1 MASANSGLQ
10 ITNLDFNS
18 IKDSFKTFLQQ
29 QDKLKDYNYDASAL
43 SVLIDL
49 LAYNTQYNAYY
60 LNMVAN
66 EMFLDSAVQRNS
78 VISHAKL
85 LNYMPSSASAPRA
98 TVKITVNGVS
108 DASLTLPKFTPFIS
122 EAIDSVNYTFVTTD
136 AYTTNVTANTAIFD
150 DVSIIQGTSASYS
163 FTVNKTTNP
172 KLTFDIPDSTIDTST
187 IVVNVQ
193 ESSTNLTFETYTQ
206 VSDYLALGPSTK
218 VYFLQ
223 EGLNGKYQIYFGDGI
238 LGYALK
244 DDNVV
249 NITYVATDGTVSF
262 GANSFSIMSRVGG
275 YSNVSVSSVSAATE
289 GKDKESINSVKYTA
303 PKAYSAQGRA
313 VTKEDYM
320 YLIQKNSTALPIQ
333 SVTVW
338 GGEENDPPVY
348 GRVFCSIKP
357 SGGYSLTES
366 QKQKLIVDVIKP
378 VSVMT
383 VLPTIVD
390 PDYTY
395 VKLRTTVLY
404 DPKKTTLTPG
414 QLKQLVIATIRNFST
429 TTLNTFNATLRLPQ
443 LITAIQYCD
452 LSILT
457 NETEL
462 RVEKKLYPVLNS
474 NATYQAKFGFPLK
487 RNYSD
492 VMVQSSF
499 YTEPDI
505 TVVDSSN
512 ALIAPV
518 TRTGVY
524 YREIPPINGKIVGSV
539 TAINVNN
546 QGFNYTKTPTVTI
559 GGNPDAKLAT
569 AVAIL
574 ANGRVIR
581 IDVIDG
587 GSNYTYATVTITPA
601 ASDKTG
607 QLASAIATLDSATGN
622 LETFYYKGVTTQT
635 INSNAGTISYN
646 DGIVTLKDFS
656 ASAINNEFGYLKLS
670 AVPASTILTSEYN
683 RILTI
688 DEFDPTSVEVTVTAI
703 QR

>member
-29 QDKLKDYNYDASAL
+29 QPTLKDYNYDASAL

-98 TVKITVNGVS
+98 TVKVTVNGVTDS
-108 DASLTLPKFTPFIS
+108 SLTLPKFTQFIS

-136 AYTTNVTANTAIFD
+136 AYTTTVTGGTATFEDINI
-150 DVSIIQGTSASYS
+150 VQGTSASYS

-187 IVVNVQ
+187 IVVTVQ
-193 ESSTNLTFETYTQ
+193 ESSSNLTFESYTQ
-206 VSDYLALGPSTK
+206 VSDYLTLSPSSK

-244 DDNVV
+244 DGNVV
-249 NITYVATDGTVSF
+249 NVTYVATDGTVSY
-262 GANSFSIMSRVGG
+262 GANSFSLMSTVGG
-275 YSNVSVSSVSAATE
+275 YSNVSVSSVSSATQ
-289 GKDKESINSVKYTA
+289 GKDKESISSVKFTA

-320 YLIQKNSTALPIQ
+320 YLIQKNSTNLPIE
-333 SVTVW
+333 SVVVW

-357 SGGYSLTES
+357 SGGYTLTET

-378 VSVMT
+378 VSVIT

-390 PDYTY
+390 PDYIY
-395 VKLRTTVLY
+395 VKLNTNILY
-404 DPKKTTLTPG
+404 DPRKTNLTPG
-414 QLKQLVIATIRNFST
+414 QLKQLVISTIRNFSSK
-429 TTLNTFNATLRLPQ
+429 TLNSFNATLKLPE
-443 LITAIQYCD
+443 LITSIQYCD
-452 LSILT
+452 PSIVT
-457 NETEL
+457 NDTQI

-474 NATYQAKFGFPLK
+474 ASTYDLKFGFPLK

-492 VMVQSSF
+492 VRIQSSL
-499 YTEPDI
+499 YTEPNI
-505 TVVDSSN
+505 TVLDNSVFPSVS
-512 ALIAPV
+512 
-518 TRTGVY
+518 RSGVY
-524 YREIPPINGKIVGSV
+524 YREISPIGGKITGSV
-539 TAINVNN
+539 TAINVLN
-546 QGFNYTKTPTVTI
+546 QGFNYTKVPTVTI
-559 GGNPDAKLAT
+559 SGDGSGAT
-569 AVAIL
+569 AYATL
-574 ANGRVIR
+574 SNGRVIN
-581 IDVIDG
+581 ITITSH
-587 GSNYTYATVTITPA
+587 GSNYTQASVTITPA
-601 ASDKTG
+601 SGDKTG
-607 QLASAIATLDSATGN
+607 QLAFAVATLDSTTGY
-622 LETFYYKGVTTQT
+622 LETFYYKNLVPQT
-635 INSNAGTISYN
+635 INSNAGTIDYPT
-646 DGIVTLKDFS
+646 GIVTLKNFS
-656 ASAINNEFGYLKLS
+656 ATSINNEFGYLKIS
-670 AVPASTILTSEYN
+670 AIPTSTIITSNYN

-688 DEFDPTSVEVTVTAI
+688 DEYDPTSIEVTI
-703 QR
+703 SSISR

>member
-43 SVLIDL
+43 SVLVDL

-98 TVKITVNGVS
+98 TVKVTVNGVTGG
-108 DASLTLPKFTPFIS
+108 ALTLPKFTPFIS

-136 AYTTNVTANTAIFD
+136 SYTTNVTANTAIFD
-150 DVSIIQGTSASYS
+150 DVSIAQGTSASYS

-172 KLTFDIPDSTIDTST
+172 KLTFDIPDSSIDTST

-193 ESSTNLTFETYTQ
+193 ESSANLTFETYSQ
-206 VSDYLALGPSTK
+206 VSDYLTLGPSTK

-249 NITYVATDGTVSF
+249 NITYVATDGTVSY
-262 GANSFSIMSRVGG
+262 GANSFSIMSKIGG

-289 GKDKESINSVKYTA
+289 GKGKESIASVKYTA

-357 SGGYSLTES
+357 AGGYTLTES
-366 QKQKLIVDVIKP
+366 QKQKLITDVIKP

-395 VKLRTTVLY
+395 VKLKTTVLY

-443 LITAIQYCD
+443 LITAIQYSD
-452 LSILT
+452 LSIIT
-457 NETEL
+457 NETEI

-474 NATYQAKFGFPLK
+474 TATYKAKFGFPLR

-492 VMVQSSF
+492 VRIQSSL

-505 TVVDSSN
+505 TVTDTTVSPRVPRS
-512 ALIAPV
+512 
-518 TRTGVY
+518 GVY
-524 YREIPPINGKIVGSV
+524 YREIPPINGKVTGSV
-539 TAINVNN
+539 TAVNVTN

-559 GGNPDAKLAT
+559 AGDGSGAT
-569 AVAIL
+569 AIAVL
-574 ANGRVIR
+574 ANGRIIR
-581 IDVIDG
+581 IDVMSAG
-587 GSNYTYATVTITPA
+587 LNYSYATVTITPA
-601 ASDKTG
+601 SGDRTG
-607 QLASAIATLDSATGN
+607 QLGAAIATLDSAVGN
-622 LETFYYKGVTTQT
+622 LETFYYKGVLTQT
-635 INSNAGTISYN
+635 VNSDAGTISYN

-688 DEFDPTSVEVTVTAI
+688 DEFDPNSVDVTVTAI

>member
-85 LNYMPSSASAPRA
+85 LNYMPTSAAAPRA
-98 TVKITVNGVS
+98 TVRVVVNGVTGTS
-108 DASLTLPKFTPFIS
+108 SLTMPRYTQFIS
-122 EAIDSVNYTFVTTD
+122 EAIDSVNYTFVTKD
-136 AYTTNVTANTAIFD
+136 AYTTNVTANTAVFD
-150 DVSIIQGTSASYS
+150 DVNIIQGTSASYS

-187 IVVNVQ
+187 IVVTVQ
-193 ESSTNLTFETYTQ
+193 ESSSNLTYETYTQ
-206 VSDYLALGPSTK
+206 TSDYLKLSPSSK

-249 NITYVATDGTVSF
+249 NIRYVATDGTNSY
-262 GANSFSIMSRVGG
+262 GANSFSLMSTIGG
-275 YSNVSVSSVSAATE
+275 YSNVSVYSTSSATK

-303 PKAYSAQGRA
+303 PKSYAAQGRA

-320 YLIQKNSTALPIQ
+320 YLIQKNSTDLPIE
-333 SVTVW
+333 SITVW
-338 GGEENDPPVY
+338 GGEENNPPVY

-357 SGGYSLTES
+357 AGGYTLTES
-366 QKQKLIVDVIKP
+366 QKQKLIVDVIRPISVITIYP
-378 VSVMT
+378 VI
-383 VLPTIVD
+383 LD

-395 VKLRTTVLY
+395 IKLKTNVLY
-404 DPKKTTLTPG
+404 DPKKTTLTAG
-414 QLKQLVIATIRNFST
+414 QLKQLVIATIRNFSN
-429 TTLNTFNATLRLPQ
+429 TTLNAFNATLKLPE
-443 LITAIQYCD
+443 LTTLIQYCD
-452 LSILT
+452 PSVIT
-457 NETEL
+457 NETDV

-474 NATYQAKFGFPLK
+474 SASYQAKFGMRLK

-492 VMVQSSF
+492 VRLLSSL
-499 YTEPDI
+499 YTDPDI
-505 TVVDSSN
+505 TVTDTSSF
-512 ALIAPV
+512 PSV
-518 TRTGVY
+518 SRTGVF
-524 YREIPPINGKIVGSV
+524 YREVPPINGKVVGSV
-539 TAINVNN
+539 TAINIEN
-546 QGFNYTKTPTVTI
+546 QGFNYTKTPVVTVY
-559 GGNPDAKLAT
+559 GDGSGAKAYP
-569 AVAIL
+569 IM
-574 ANGRVIR
+574 ANGRLISIVVT
-581 IDVIDG
+581 DA
-587 GSNYTYATVTITPA
+587 GSNYSEAYVEITPA
-601 ASDKTG
+601 AGDKTG
-607 QLASAIATLDSATGN
+607 QLAAAVPILDSSVGY
-622 LETFYYKGVTTQT
+622 LQTFYYKNLIPQV
-635 INSNAGTISYN
+635 INSNAGTISYS
-646 DGIVTLKDFS
+646 DGVVTLKDFS
-656 ASAINNEFGYLKLS
+656 ATAINNEFSYLRLS
-670 AVPASTILTSEYN
+670 AIPSSTIITSEYN

-688 DEFDPTSVEVTVTAI
+688 DEFDPMSVEVTVTAI
-703 QR
+703 QK

>member
-29 QDKLKDYNYDASAL
+29 QPTLKDYNYDASAL
-43 SVLIDL
+43 SVLLDL

-85 LNYMPSSASAPRA
+85 MNYMPTSASAPRA
-98 TVKITVNGVS
+98 TVQVKINGVS
-108 DASLTLPKFTPFIS
+108 GGSLTLPKFTQFIS

-150 DVSIIQGTSASYS
+150 DVSIAQGTSASYS
-163 FTVNKTTNP
+163 FTVNKTTNS

-187 IVVNVQ
+187 IIVNVQ

-206 VSDYLALGPSTK
+206 VSDYLTLGPSTK

-238 LGYALK
+238 LGYPLK
-244 DDNVV
+244 DDNIV
-249 NITYVATDGTVSF
+249 NITYVTTDGTTSY
-262 GANSFSIMSRVGG
+262 GANSFSLMSSVGG
-275 YSNVSVSSVSAATE
+275 YSNVSVSSISSTTQ
-289 GKDKESINSVKYTA
+289 GKDKETIASVKYTA
-303 PKAYSAQGRA
+303 PKSYAAQGRA

-320 YLIQKNSTALPIQ
+320 YLIQKNSTNLPIE

-357 SGGYSLTES
+357 SGGYTLTES
-366 QKQKLIVDVIKP
+366 QKQKLITDVIKP

-395 VKLRTTVLY
+395 VKLKTTVLY
-404 DPKKTTLTPG
+404 DPRKTTLNSG
-414 QLKQLVIATIRNFST
+414 QLQQLVIATIRNFSK
-429 TTLNTFNATLRLPQ
+429 TTLNTFNATLKLPE
-443 LITAIQYCD
+443 LITSIQYCD
-452 LSILT
+452 PSIVT
-457 NETEL
+457 NETQI
-462 RVEKKLYPVLNS
+462 RVEKKLYPILNS
-474 NATYQAKFGFPLK
+474 TATYQTKFGMPLK

-492 VMVQSSF
+492 VRIQSSL

-505 TVVDSSN
+505 TVLDTTETVSVLRS
-512 ALIAPV
+512 
-518 TRTGVY
+518 GVY
-524 YREIPPINGKIVGSV
+524 YREIAPINGKVVGSV
-539 TAINVNN
+539 TAVNVTN

-559 GGNPDAKLAT
+559 TGDGSGATAT
-569 AVAIL
+569 AVI
-574 ANGRVIR
+574 ANGRVIN
-581 IDVIDG
+581 IVVTSA
-587 GSNYTYATVTITPA
+587 GSNYSQAIAIITPA
-601 ASDKTG
+601 DSDRTG
-607 QLASAIATLDSATGN
+607 QLASAVVTLDSSVGV
-622 LETFYYKGVTTQT
+622 LETFYYKDFIPKV
-635 INSNAGTISYN
+635 INGSAGTINYN
-646 DGIVTLKDFS
+646 DGIVTLKDFT
-656 ASAINNEFGYLKLS
+656 ASSINNEFGYLKIS
-670 AVPASTILTSEYN
+670 AIPSSTILTSEYN

-688 DEFDPTSVEVTVTAI
+688 DEFDPTSVEVTITAI

>member
-1 MASANSGLQ
+1 
-10 ITNLDFNS
+10 
-18 IKDSFKTFLQQ
+18 
-29 QDKLKDYNYDASAL
+29 
-43 SVLIDL
+43 
-49 LAYNTQYNAYY
+49 
-60 LNMVAN
+60 
-66 EMFLDSAVQRNS
+66 
-78 VISHAKL
+78 
-85 LNYMPSSASAPRA
+85 
-98 TVKITVNGVS
+98 
-108 DASLTLPKFTPFIS
+108 
-122 EAIDSVNYTFVTTD
+122 
-136 AYTTNVTANTAIFD
+136 
-150 DVSIIQGTSASYS
+150 
-163 FTVNKTTNP
+163 
-172 KLTFDIPDSTIDTST
+172 
-187 IVVNVQ
+187 
-193 ESSTNLTFETYTQ
+193 
-206 VSDYLALGPSTK
+206 
-218 VYFLQ
+218 
-223 EGLNGKYQIYFGDGI
+223 
-238 LGYALK
+238 
-244 DDNVV
+244 
-249 NITYVATDGTVSF
+249 
-262 GANSFSIMSRVGG
+262 
-275 YSNVSVSSVSAATE
+275 
-289 GKDKESINSVKYTA
+289 
-303 PKAYSAQGRA
+303 
-313 VTKEDYM
+313 M

-357 SGGYSLTES
+357 SGGYTLTES

-414 QLKQLVIATIRNFST
+414 QLKQLVISVIRNFST

-474 NATYQAKFGFPLK
+474 TATYQAKFGFPLK

-492 VMVQSSF
+492 VRIQSSL

-505 TVVDSSN
+505 TVLNTTVSPAVQQS
-512 ALIAPV
+512 
-518 TRTGVY
+518 GVY

-539 TAINVNN
+539 TAINVTN

-559 GGNPDAKLAT
+559 DGDGSGAKAT
-569 AVAIL
+569 AVL

-581 IDVIDG
+581 IDVTNA
-587 GSNYTYATVTITPA
+587 GSSYTYAVVTIKPVT
-601 ASDKTG
+601 SDKTG
-607 QLASAIATLDSATGN
+607 QYATASATLDSATGN
-622 LETFYYKGVTTQT
+622 LETFYYPPKTVISQT

-688 DEFDPTSVEVTVTAI
+688 DEFDPTSVEVIVTAI

>member
-108 DASLTLPKFTPFIS
+108 DASLTLPKFTQFIS

-136 AYTTNVTANTAIFD
+136 AYTTNVSANTAIFD

-206 VSDYLALGPSTK
+206 VSDYLTLGPSTK

-249 NITYVATDGTVSF
+249 NITYVATDGTVSY
-262 GANSFSIMSRVGG
+262 GANSFSIMSRIGG
-275 YSNVSVSSVSAATE
+275 YSNVSVSSVSATTQ
-289 GKDKESINSVKYTA
+289 GKDKETINSVKYTA

-357 SGGYSLTES
+357 SGGYTLTES

-383 VLPTIVD
+383 ILPTIVD

-395 VKLRTTVLY
+395 VKLKTTVLY

-474 NATYQAKFGFPLK
+474 TATYQAKFGFPLK

-492 VMVQSSF
+492 VRIQSSL

-505 TVVDSSN
+505 TVLNTTVSPAVQQS
-512 ALIAPV
+512 
-518 TRTGVY
+518 GVY

-539 TAINVNN
+539 TAINVTN

-559 GGNPDAKLAT
+559 DGDGDGSAKAT
-569 AVAIL
+569 AVL

-581 IDVIDG
+581 IDVTNA
-587 GSNYTYATVTITPA
+587 GSSYTYAVVTIKPTT
-601 ASDKTG
+601 SDKTG
-607 QLASAIATLDSATGN
+607 QYATASATLDSATGN
-622 LETFYYKGVTTQT
+622 LETFYYPPKTVISQT

-688 DEFDPTSVEVTVTAI
+688 DEFDPTSVEVIVTAI

>member
-29 QDKLKDYNYDASAL
+29 QPTLKDYNYDASAL
-43 SVLIDL
+43 SVLLDL

-98 TVKITVNGVS
+98 TVKVTVNGVTGG
-108 DASLTLPKFTPFIS
+108 ALTLPKSTQFIS

-150 DVSIIQGTSASYS
+150 DVSIAQGTSASYS

-172 KLTFDIPDSTIDTST
+172 KLTFDIPDASIDTST

-193 ESSTNLTFETYTQ
+193 ESSSNLTFETYSQ
-206 VSDYLALGPSTK
+206 VSDYLTLGPSTK

-244 DDNVV
+244 DDNIV
-249 NITYVATDGTVSF
+249 NITYLTTDGTVSY
-262 GANSFSIMSRVGG
+262 GANSFSLMTSIGG
-275 YSNVSVSSVSAATE
+275 YSNTSVYAISPATQ
-289 GKDKESINSVKYTA
+289 GKDKESIASVKYTA
-303 PKAYSAQGRA
+303 PKAYAAQGRA
-313 VTKEDYM
+313 VTKEDYV

-357 SGGYSLTES
+357 SGGYTLTES
-366 QKQKLIVDVIKP
+366 QKQKLITDVIKP

-395 VKLRTTVLY
+395 VKLKTTVLY
-404 DPKKTTLTPG
+404 DPKKTTLNPG
-414 QLKQLVIATIRNFST
+414 QLKQLVIATIRNFSAT
-429 TTLNTFNATLRLPQ
+429 SLNTFNATLKLPE
-443 LITAIQYCD
+443 LITSIQYCD
-452 LSILT
+452 LSIIT
-457 NETEL
+457 NEIEV

-474 NATYQAKFGFPLK
+474 TATYQTKFGFPLK

-492 VMVQSSF
+492 VRIQSSL

-505 TVVDSSN
+505 TTADTTVSP
-512 ALIAPV
+512 PV
-518 TRTGVY
+518 TRSGVY
-524 YREIPPINGKIVGSV
+524 YREIPPINGKITGSV
-539 TAINVNN
+539 TAINVTN
-546 QGFNYTKTPTVTI
+546 QGFNYTKTPTVTVD
-559 GGNPDAKLAT
+559 GDGSGAT
-569 AVAIL
+569 AVAVL
-574 ANGRVIR
+574 ANGRIIR
-581 IDVIDG
+581 IDVTSA
-587 GSNYTYATVTITPA
+587 GSNYSYATVTVKPA
-601 ASDKTG
+601 AGDKTG
-607 QLASAIATLDSATGN
+607 QLGAAIATLDSATGN
-622 LETFYYKGVTTQT
+622 LETFYYKGVTATT

-670 AVPASTILTSEYN
+670 AVPASTILTSDYN

>member
-414 QLKQLVIATIRNFST
+414 QLKQLVISVIRNFST

-539 TAINVNN
+539 TAINVTN

-559 GGNPDAKLAT
+559 EGDGDFAEAT
-569 AVAIL
+569 AVL

-581 IDVIDG
+581 IDVTSG
-587 GSNYTYATVTITPA
+587 GLGYTYAVVTIKPSI
-601 ASDKTG
+601 SDKTG
-607 QLASAIATLDSATGN
+607 QLASATATLDSATGN
-622 LETFYYKGVTTQT
+622 LETFYYKGAIAET
-635 INSNAGTISYN
+635 INANAGTISYN

>member
-29 QDKLKDYNYDASAL
+29 QPTLKDYNYDASAL
-43 SVLIDL
+43 SVLLDL

-85 LNYMPSSASAPRA
+85 MNYMPTSASAPRA
-98 TVKITVNGVS
+98 TVQVKINGVS
-108 DASLTLPKFTPFIS
+108 GGSLTLPKFTQFIS

-150 DVSIIQGTSASYS
+150 DVSIAQGTSASYS

-187 IVVNVQ
+187 IIVIVQ

-206 VSDYLALGPSTK
+206 VSDYLTLGPSTK

-238 LGYALK
+238 LGYPLK
-244 DDNVV
+244 DDNIV
-249 NITYVATDGTVSF
+249 NITYVTTDGTTSY
-262 GANSFSIMSRVGG
+262 GANSFSLMSSVGG
-275 YSNVSVSSVSAATE
+275 YSNVSVSSISSTTQ
-289 GKDKESINSVKYTA
+289 GKDKETIASVKYTA
-303 PKAYSAQGRA
+303 PKSYAAQGRA

-320 YLIQKNSTALPIQ
+320 YLIQKNSTNLPIE

-357 SGGYSLTES
+357 SGGYTLTES
-366 QKQKLIVDVIKP
+366 QKQKLITDVIKP

-395 VKLRTTVLY
+395 VKLKTTVLY
-404 DPKKTTLTPG
+404 DPRKTTLNSG
-414 QLKQLVIATIRNFST
+414 QLQQLVIATIRNFSK
-429 TTLNTFNATLRLPQ
+429 TTLNTFNATLKLPE
-443 LITAIQYCD
+443 LITSIQYCD
-452 LSILT
+452 PSIVT
-457 NETEL
+457 NETQI
-462 RVEKKLYPVLNS
+462 RVEKKLYPILNS
-474 NATYQAKFGFPLK
+474 TATYQTKFGMPLK

-492 VMVQSSF
+492 VRIQSSL

-505 TVVDSSN
+505 TVLDTTETVSVLRS
-512 ALIAPV
+512 
-518 TRTGVY
+518 GVY
-524 YREIPPINGKIVGSV
+524 YREIAPINGKVVGSV
-539 TAINVNN
+539 TAVNVTN

-559 GGNPDAKLAT
+559 TGDGSGATAT
-569 AVAIL
+569 AVI
-574 ANGRVIR
+574 ANGRVIN
-581 IDVIDG
+581 IVVTSA
-587 GSNYTYATVTITPA
+587 GSNYSQAIATITPA
-601 ASDKTG
+601 DSDRTG
-607 QLASAIATLDSATGN
+607 QLASAVVTLDSSVGV
-622 LETFYYKGVTTQT
+622 LETFYYKDFIPKV
-635 INSNAGTISYN
+635 INGNAGTISYN
-646 DGIVTLKDFS
+646 DGIVTLKDFT
-656 ASAINNEFGYLKLS
+656 ASSINNEFGYLKIS
-670 AVPASTILTSEYN
+670 AIPSSTILTSEYN

-688 DEFDPTSVEVTVTAI
+688 DEFDSTSVEVTITAI

>member
-18 IKDSFKTFLQQ
+18 IKDSLKTFLQQ

-43 SVLIDL
+43 SVLVDL

-85 LNYMPSSASAPRA
+85 LNYMPTSASAPRA
-98 TVKITVNGVS
+98 TVKVTVNGVT
-108 DASLTLPKFTPFIS
+108 DTSLTLPKFTQFIS

-150 DVSIIQGTSASYS
+150 DVSIAQGTSASYS

-187 IVVNVQ
+187 IIVNVQ

-206 VSDYLALGPSTK
+206 VSDYLTLGPSTK

-249 NITYVATDGTVSF
+249 NITYVTTDGTISY
-262 GANSFSIMSRVGG
+262 GANSFSLMSSVGG
-275 YSNVSVSSVSAATE
+275 YSNTSVYSISAATQ
-289 GKDKESINSVKYTA
+289 GKDKESIASVKYTA
-303 PKAYSAQGRA
+303 PKAYAAQGRA

-320 YLIQKNSTALPIQ
+320 YLIQKNSTNLPIQ

-357 SGGYSLTES
+357 SGGYTLTES
-366 QKQKLIVDVIKP
+366 QKQKLITDVIKP
-378 VSVMT
+378 ISVMT

-395 VKLRTTVLY
+395 VKLKTNVLY

-414 QLKQLVIATIRNFST
+414 QLKQLVISTIRNFSS
-429 TTLNTFNATLRLPQ
+429 TTLNSFNATLKLPE
-443 LITAIQYCD
+443 LITSIQYCD
-452 LSILT
+452 LSIVT
-457 NETEL
+457 NETEI

-474 NATYQAKFGFPLK
+474 VATYQAKFGFPLK

-492 VMVQSSF
+492 VRLQSSV

-505 TVVDSSN
+505 TVLDNTVSPS
-512 ALIAPV
+512 V
-518 TRTGVY
+518 SRTSVY
-524 YREIPPINGKIVGSV
+524 YREIPPIGGKITGSV
-539 TAINVNN
+539 TSINVTN
-546 QGFNYTKTPTVTI
+546 QGFNYTKIPTVTI
-559 GGNPDAKLAT
+559 SGDGSGAT
-569 AVAIL
+569 AYPIV
-574 ANGRVIR
+574 ANGRVIS
-581 IDVIDG
+581 IVITNA
-587 GSNYTYATVTITPA
+587 GSNYSQALVTITP
-601 ASDKTG
+601 STGDNTG
-607 QLASAIATLDSATGN
+607 QLASAVAILDSATGN
-622 LETFYYKGVTTQT
+622 LETFYYKDLTPQP
-635 INSNAGTISYN
+635 INSDAGTISYT
-646 DGIVTLKDFS
+646 DGIVTLKDFT
-656 ASAINNEFGYLKLS
+656 ASSINNEFGYLKIS
-670 AVPASTILTSEYN
+670 AIPSSTILTSEYN

-688 DEFDPTSVEVTVTAI
+688 DEFDPTSVEVTITAI

>member
-122 EAIDSVNYTFVTTD
+122 QAIDSVNYTFVTTD
-136 AYTTNVTANTAIFD
+136 SYTTNVTANTAIFD

-163 FTVNKTTNP
+163 FTVNRTTNP

-206 VSDYLALGPSTK
+206 VSDYLTLGPSTK

-238 LGYALK
+238 LGYSPK

-249 NITYVATDGTVSF
+249 NITYVATDGTVSY
-262 GANSFSIMSRVGG
+262 GANSFSIMSKVGG
-275 YSNVSVSSVSAATE
+275 YSNVSVSSVSAATQ
-289 GKDKESINSVKYTA
+289 GKDKETINSVKYTA

-357 SGGYSLTES
+357 SGGYTLTES

-383 VLPTIVD
+383 ILPTIVD

-474 NATYQAKFGFPLK
+474 TATYQAKFGFPLK

-492 VMVQSSF
+492 VRIQSSL

-505 TVVDSSN
+505 TVLNTTVSPAVQQS
-512 ALIAPV
+512 
-518 TRTGVY
+518 GVY

-539 TAINVNN
+539 TAINVTN

-559 GGNPDAKLAT
+559 DGDGSGAKAT
-569 AVAIL
+569 AVL

-581 IDVIDG
+581 IDVTNA
-587 GSNYTYATVTITPA
+587 GSSYTYAVVTIKPVT
-601 ASDKTG
+601 SDKTG
-607 QLASAIATLDSATGN
+607 QYATASATLDSATGN
-622 LETFYYKGVTTQT
+622 LETFYYPPKTVISQT

-688 DEFDPTSVEVTVTAI
+688 DEFDPTSVEVIVTAI

>member
-29 QDKLKDYNYDASAL
+29 QPTLKDYNYDASAL
-43 SVLIDL
+43 SVLLDL

-98 TVKITVNGVS
+98 TVRVTVNGVS
-108 DASLTLPKFTPFIS
+108 GGSLTLPKFTQFIS

-136 AYTTNVTANTAIFD
+136 AYTTNVTANTAVFD
-150 DVSIIQGTSASYS
+150 DVSIAQGTSASYS

-206 VSDYLALGPSTK
+206 VSDYLTLGPSTK

-249 NITYVATDGTVSF
+249 NITYLATDGTVSY
-262 GANSFSIMSRVGG
+262 GANSFSLMSSVGG
-275 YSNVSVSSVSAATE
+275 YSNTSVYALSPATQ
-289 GKDKESINSVKYTA
+289 GKDKESVDSVKYTA
-303 PKAYSAQGRA
+303 PKAYSSQGRA

-357 SGGYSLTES
+357 SGGYTLTES
-366 QKQKLIVDVIKP
+366 QKQKLITDVIKP

-395 VKLRTTVLY
+395 VKLKTTVLY
-404 DPKKTTLTPG
+404 DPKKTTLNPG

-452 LSILT
+452 LSIIT

-462 RVEKKLYPVLNS
+462 RVEKKLYPVLNTT
-474 NATYQAKFGFPLK
+474 ATYQAKFGFPLK

-492 VMVQSSF
+492 VRVQSSL
-499 YTEPDI
+499 YSEPDI
-505 TVVDSSN
+505 TVADTTVSP
-512 ALIAPV
+512 PV
-518 TRTGVY
+518 PRSGVY
-524 YREIPPINGKIVGSV
+524 YREIPPINGKVTGSV
-539 TAINVNN
+539 TSIKLTN

-559 GGNPDAKLAT
+559 TGDGSGAT
-569 AVAIL
+569 AVAVL
-574 ANGRVIR
+574 ANGRIIR
-581 IDVIDG
+581 IDVINPG
-587 GSNYTYATVTITPA
+587 LNYSYAIVTIERA
-601 ASDKTG
+601 AGDRTG
-607 QLASAIATLDSATGN
+607 QLGEAYATLDSAFGN
-622 LETFYYKGVTTQT
+622 LETFYYNGVQTQT
-635 INSNAGTISYN
+635 INSDAGTISYT

-670 AVPASTILTSEYN
+670 AVPSSTILTSEYN

-688 DEFDPTSVEVTVTAI
+688 DEFDPNSVEVTVTAI